1 MIRTGLSACRQ
12 GPFTRLYYSRNLSQG
27 LVDGKMRVQRNQYLH
42 LALPQLLNAAFHS
55 VHSIGHLS
63 IQITK
68 PSIQITKPLIHSVK
82 PSIQI
87 TKPLIHSVKPSIQI
101 TKPLIHSVKPSIH
114 SIEPSIHGI
123 EPLAQ
128 SLNLVA

>member
-68 PSIQITKPLIHSVK
+68 PSIHSVK

-114 SIEPSIHGI
+114 GIEPSIHGI